1 MEKSKE
7 SEVIGYLEHVV
18 NSFSSLK
25 RDMVKFEFGRV
36 HKTLQQSIVRTI
48 IVPILERLAE
58 DYEKGCYDDR
68 NEASARFAKQIKDS
82 GVLDSGFPFI

>member
-1 MEKSKE
+1 MVFWIVVSHTFKE
-7 SEVIGYLEHVV
+7 HP
-18 NSFSSLK
+18 SLK

-68 NEASARFAKQIKDS
+68 NEASVRFAKQS
-82 GVLDSGFPFI
+82 QLLPLNAYGV